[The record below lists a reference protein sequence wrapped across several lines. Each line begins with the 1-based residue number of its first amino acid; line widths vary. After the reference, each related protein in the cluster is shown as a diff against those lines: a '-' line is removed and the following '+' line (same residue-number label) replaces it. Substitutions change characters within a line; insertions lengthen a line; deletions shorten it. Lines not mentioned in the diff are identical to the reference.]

1 MERIKVALPTSFQ
14 FSTEIKI
21 RIADLNYGG
30 HVGNDVF
37 LSLVHEAR
45 VQFLQQYNYSEM
57 NMEGIGL
64 IMIDSIIEYKKE
76 LHYGDKVKISV
87 AAANFD
93 KLGFDIFYKLEVI
106 AESEWLVAAKVKTGM
121 LGFDYVTKKKASIPD
136 EAIKRFG
143 F

>member
-1 MERIKVALPTSFQ
+1 MERIKVTLPTSFQ

-21 RIADLNYGG
+21 RISDINYGG
-30 HVGNDVF
+30 HMGNDVF

-57 NMEGIGL
+57 NMEGISL
-64 IMIDSIIEYKKE
+64 IMTDSAIEYKRE
-76 LHYGDKVKISV
+76 LQYGDKVKISV
-87 AAANFD
+87 AATNFD
-93 KLGFDIFYKLEVI
+93 KLGFDIYYKLEVI
-106 AESEWLVAAKVKTGM
+106 AESEWLIAAKVKTGM
-121 LGFDYVTKKKASIPD
+121 LGFNYITKKKTPIPD